1 MHPETLPDAARP
13 KPLVSIVVPCYNE
26 ANTIGFLLNALY
38 SQSYPRE
45 GMEVVIADGMSTDR
59 SQEQVSVFQQT
70 HPELPIR
77 VVQNQKRIIPAGLNQ
92 AIRAAQ
98 GEVIVR
104 LDGHAMPAPDYVLRC
119 VAALEQGRGENVGGV
134 WQIEPARPGW
144 VAQSIAAAAAHPLG
158 VGDALYRYADRAQA
172 VDTVPFGAFYRSLV
186 ERIGPFDETLLT
198 NEDYEFNTRVR
209 LSGGRVWLDPAIRSK
224 YLARASLAALA
235 RQYARY
241 GYWKMRM
248 LRRYPSTIRWRQALP
263 PAFVFSLVIL
273 ALLAILVP
281 LARWLLT
288 AEIVLYALALLA
300 AGVQVAVKKRKGA
313 LAIGVPLAIATMHL
327 AWGGAFLWSLIRK

>member
-263 PAFVFSLVIL
+263 PAFVLSLVIL

>member
-1 MHPETLPDAARP
+1 MLPETTPDTAQP
-13 KPLVSIVVPCYNE
+13 KPFVSIVVPCYNE
-26 ANTIGFLLNALY
+26 ANTICSLLDALY
-38 SQSYPRE
+38 SQSYPRQ

-59 SQEQVSVFQQT
+59 SREQVLGFRQE
-70 HPELPIR
+70 HPDLPVRI
-77 VVQNQKRIIPAGLNQ
+77 VDNQKRIIPAGLNL
-92 AIRAAQ
+92 AIAAAR

-104 LDGHAMPAPDYVLRC
+104 MDGHAMPAADYVQRC
-119 VAALEQGRGENVGGV
+119 VMALEQGYGENVGGI

-144 VAQSIAAAAAHPLG
+144 IAQSIAAAAAHPLG
-158 VGDALYRYADRAQA
+158 VGDALYRYADRPQA

-209 LSGGRVWLDPAIRSK
+209 LSGGRIWLDPAIRSK

-248 LRRYPSTIRWRQALP
+248 LRRYPSTVRWRQGLP
-263 PAFVFSLVIL
+263 PAFVLSLVIL
-273 ALLAILVP
+273 ALLAVWVP
-281 LARWLLT
+281 MARWLLV
-288 AEIVLYALALLA
+288 AEIALYALALLA
-300 AGVQVAVKKRKGA
+300 AGVQVAIKKRNAVLA
-313 LAIGVPLAIATMHL
+313 LGVPVAIATMHL